1 MVNSELSEKSYI
13 IQAGVTEYPIGF
25 EYHFN
30 ENNSPQF
37 IVKIGESVA
46 IINVD
51 FQLSSDGSKII
62 LIPTEEPNWMD
73 KIVGK
78 ELLITRDIPL
88 VQTSDYSVGR
98 INPEQIEYDFDN
110 AVMRDQMLEDEI
122 SYVQRKLDASNSR
135 IDVVREEHARD
146 MAEVDREL
154 STKATKTELGIV
166 KNTLNSH
173 ASELTT
179 LSENQTALGNRVSG
193 VEEKIPGDASATN
206 QLVAKD
212 TLNDYVKKSGDTMTG
227 FLTFEHTDI
236 GNPMKHVLH
245 GGHSFSIECYYNNE
259 QNYQEALNFSGAG
272 LFATSTKAEIKPYL
286 GHTDAPWYNVYA
298 QKLNNGA
305 DIAIPTEGGTLA
317 RVEDINAAVGD
328 ISTALTAILGE

>member
-1 MVNSELSEKSYI
+1 MVNSELSETSYI

-110 AVMRDQMLEDEI
+110 AVMRDQMLEGEI
-122 SYVQRKLDASNSR
+122 SHAKGELGLLNSR
-135 IDVVREEHARD
+135 IDVVRAEHARD
-146 MAEVDREL
+146 MDTVNAEVA
-154 STKATKTELGIV
+154 TKATKAELEIV

-173 ASELTT
+173 TNELTT
-179 LSENQTALGNRVSG
+179 LSENQAALGNRVSG
-193 VEEKIPGDASATN
+193 VEEKIPVDASSTN
-206 QLVAKD
+206 QLVAKG

-227 FLTFEHTDI
+227 FLTFEHPGLEHPT
-236 GNPMKHVLH
+236 KHVIH
-245 GGHSFSIECYYNNE
+245 GGHSFSIEYYYNNE
-259 QNYQEALNFSGAG
+259 QYPRETWNFSGASF
-272 LFATSTKAEIKPYL
+272 FASTTTVNPYL
-286 GHTDAPWYNVYA
+286 GTHDHPWNNIFSK
-298 QKLNNGA
+298 KLNNGA
-305 DIAIPTEGGTLA
+305 DLIVPTEGGTIA
-317 RVEDINAAVGD
+317 RMEDINAVVGD